1 MEGEKQHFQHI
12 MLYYLK
18 KCKKATE
25 MKKKKKDLRPVWE
38 SAVTDQ
44 MCQKGFAKFHAGG
57 DFLLDDTSWSSR
69 LVEDYSDQIKTL
81 IEKIKVILCG
91 RSPTYSNY
99 PNQVLKII
107 HINLFM
113 LNGLMFGFH
122 TS

>member
-1 MEGEKQHFQHI
+1 M
-12 MLYYLK
+12 
-18 KCKKATE
+18 
-25 MKKKKKDLRPVWE
+25 
-38 SAVTDQ
+38 TDQ